1 LSLNIFPPAG
11 RELVRLRVVAE
22 PVFISAVALL
32 AALALFGLFV
42 SLRGLDPFA
51 VYAVVVRA
59 SFGSWFAAE
68 QTLTQAAPLM
78 LTALCTAIPAR
89 AGLLVIGGEGALVVG
104 GTAAVLAGVA
114 MAGAPA
120 ALGTALTLAAGA
132 AAGAAWIAAAGAL
145 RHWRGVNETIATLL
159 MNYIAIALMNH
170 LISGPMRDFA
180 QTLRPS
186 SWSIDERFRIGEIPG
201 TGIHWGLAFGVVA
214 AVVAYVL
221 MRRTTF
227 GFGVDIL
234 GGNPRAA
241 RLCGL
246 PVGRLVLVTCALG
259 GAAAGLA
266 GGIEIVAVHGF
277 ASASL
282 VVGYGYTGILAAF
295 LARQHP
301 LSVIAVALLLGA
313 ITASGGVLQRRFGLP
328 DAATVVLQGLL
339 FVSVLAANTLYG
351 RLTDMGGS
359 LRPPNPPDARHAP
372 GNPGRSS
379 S

>member
-1 LSLNIFPPAG
+1 
-11 RELVRLRVVAE
+11 VRIRAAAE
-22 PVFISAVALL
+22 TATISAVAVL
-32 AALALFGLFV
+32 AALVLFGGFIA
-42 SLRGLDPFA
+42 LRGLDPLA
-51 VYAVVVRA
+51 VYGAVAAA

-104 GTAAVLAGVA
+104 GVAAVVAGVA
-114 MAGAPA
+114 VAGAPA
-120 ALGTALTLAAGA
+120 LLGTTLTMAAGA
-132 AAGAAWIAAAGAL
+132 LAGGLWIAGAGAL

-159 MNYIAIALMNH
+159 MNYVAIAVMNH
-170 LISGPMRDFA
+170 LVSGPIRDFA
-180 QTLRPS
+180 QALKPS
-186 SWSIDERFRIGEIPG
+186 SWSIDERFRVGEIPG
-201 TGIHWGLAFGVVA
+201 TGIHGGLAFSVIA
-214 AVVAYVL
+214 CALAYVL

-227 GFGVDIL
+227 GFAVDVL

-241 RLCGL
+241 RLAGL

-266 GGIEIVAVHGF
+266 GAIEIVAVHGF

-301 LSVIAVALLLGA
+301 LGVVLVAVGLGA
-313 ITASGGVLQRRFGLP
+313 ISASGGLLQRRFGLP
-328 DAATVVLQGLL
+328 DAATLVLQGLL
-339 FVSVLAANTLYG
+339 FVSVLAASTLYG
-351 RLTDMGGS
+351 R
-359 LRPPNPPDARHAP
+359 ARVFRERAP
-372 GNPGRSS
+372 
-379 S
+379 

>member
-1 LSLNIFPPAG
+1 
-11 RELVRLRVVAE
+11 
-22 PVFISAVALL
+22 
-32 AALALFGLFV
+32 
-42 SLRGLDPFA
+42 
-51 VYAVVVRA
+51 
-59 SFGSWFAAE
+59 
-68 QTLTQAAPLM
+68 
-78 LTALCTAIPAR
+78 
-89 AGLLVIGGEGALVVG
+89 
-104 GTAAVLAGVA
+104 
-114 MAGAPA
+114 
-120 ALGTALTLAAGA
+120 
-132 AAGAAWIAAAGAL
+132 
-145 RHWRGVNETIATLL
+145 
-159 MNYIAIALMNH
+159 
-170 LISGPMRDFA
+170 MRDFA
-180 QTLRPS
+180 QTLKPS
-186 SWSIDERFRIGEIPG
+186 SWSIDERFRMGEIPG
-201 TGIHWGLAFGVVA
+201 TGIHWGLAFGVA
-214 AVVAYVL
+214 AALIAYVL

-241 RLCGL
+241 RLAGL

-266 GGIEIVAVHGF
+266 GGIEVAAVHGF

-301 LSVIAVALLLGA
+301 LSVIAVAVILGA

-351 RLTDMGGS
+351 RLANMGGS
-359 LRPPNPPDARHAP
+359 LRPPQPPDARGAP